1 MSITAT
7 ITKDFAFSASH
18 RLLGLPET
26 HQCARLHGHNYVI
39 RVGITGP
46 VAGVGFVVD
55 YGELAP
61 VKTYIDDVLDHRH
74 MNDYLDFNPTAE
86 HLAAHL
92 IEVIRD
98 LVPAV
103 TGEHEVTVAV
113 SETPK
118 TWATVTG

>member
-1 MSITAT
+1 MSIAT

-18 RLLGLPET
+18 RLDGLPET

-39 RVGITGP
+39 RVGIAGP
-46 VAGVGFVVD
+46 VGPVGFVVD

-61 VKTYIDDVLDHRH
+61 VKGYIDDELDHRH
-74 MNDYLDFNPTAE
+74 LNDLLDFNPTAE
-86 HLAAHL
+86 HLAGHL
-92 IEVIRD
+92 VDVIRE
-98 LVPAV
+98 LVPAI
-103 TGEHEVTVAV
+103 TDEHEVSVAV